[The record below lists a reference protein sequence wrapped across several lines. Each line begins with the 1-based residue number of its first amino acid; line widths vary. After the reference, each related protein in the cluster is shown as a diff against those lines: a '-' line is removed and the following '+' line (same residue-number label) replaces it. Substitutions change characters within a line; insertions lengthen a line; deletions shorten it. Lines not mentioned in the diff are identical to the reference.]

1 MWSVGE
7 NKPLRCDLVAIGLGE
22 TAFLD
27 IYVVFVCLFFFLTGN
42 VLYMWYTPRKHVWCN
57 FDGWVQNLEISITFM
72 LAFYLLL
79 TTEVECLRI
88 CKHGNNEWVASN
100 RFLAFAHR
108 FLGSPRGKHSNS
120 LWRNVWR
127 KVVWTSKISDFVE
140 RLWMFRSSFIIHG

>member
-1 MWSVGE
+1 MWSVGAT
-7 NKPLRCDLVAIGLGE
+7 NPYAAISLRLAWAKWHFWTFTL
-22 TAFLD
+22 FL
-27 IYVVFVCLFFFLTGN
+27 FACFFFLTGN

-100 RFLAFAHR
+100 RILAFAHR
-108 FLGSPRGKHSNS
+108 FLRSPRGKHSNS

-127 KVVWTSKISDFVE
+127 KVVWTSKISDFGE
-140 RLWMFRSSFIIHG
+140 RLLIFRSSFIIHG